1 MSKNIKRKQEVQNML
16 GGLVEDID
24 YHFEIKQSYFD
35 AIRKDDKHILLF
47 YKVDVLLSYQ
57 NIQHP
62 LSLYGSLLLVQEDE
76 EYLLSEVYVSLYRS
90 EKEFYSSD
98 CSTN

>member
-1 MSKNIKRKQEVQNML
+1 M
-16 GGLVEDID
+16 
-24 YHFEIKQSYFD
+24 F
-35 AIRKDDKHILLF
+35 
-47 YKVDVLLSYQ
+47 LLSYQ

-90 EKEFYSSD
+90 EKEFIHRIVQQIED
-98 CSTN
+98 EKNLKNANTRLELLTNNVPGGIFKCLFNEELTIYI